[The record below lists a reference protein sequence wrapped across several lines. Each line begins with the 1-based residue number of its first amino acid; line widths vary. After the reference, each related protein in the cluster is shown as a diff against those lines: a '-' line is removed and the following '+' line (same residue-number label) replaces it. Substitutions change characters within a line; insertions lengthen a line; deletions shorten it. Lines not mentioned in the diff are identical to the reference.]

1 MNSNKI
7 FVIDWLLR
15 VDAVAPASII
25 WTLYSTKCG
34 ITFSSKVCKVSSS
47 SFGQTWPRDISL
59 SVTGPDKGA
68 KHTVLC
74 ANNVSQSP
82 AFICIHGNYEVE

>member
-1 MNSNKI
+1 MH
-7 FVIDWLLR
+7 
-15 VDAVAPASII
+15 
-25 WTLYSTKCG
+25 G
-34 ITFSSKVCKVSSS
+34 ICKGSSG
-47 SFGQTWPRDISL
+47 FGQTWPRDISL

-82 AFICIHGNYEVE
+82 AFICIHRNYEGWVKIVLKLCENMLITGKVKRS